1 MYISCLHKKEKMQA
15 NKIKKVYK
23 GISPK
28 SSENKE
34 KGRQKRPFS
43 GAAGRTWTGTD
54 VTPRDFKSIASAYSA
69 TTACVYSVFVKNYQL
84 FHKGLTFLRRQKF

>member
-1 MYISCLHKKEKMQA
+1 MQA

-28 SSENKE
+28 SSKNKE

-43 GAAGRTWTGTD
+43 GAADRT
-54 VTPRDFKSIASAYSA
+54 
-69 TTACVYSVFVKNYQL
+69 
-84 FHKGLTFLRRQKF
+84 

>member
-1 MYISCLHKKEKMQA
+1 MLFHARDLLSLVPQVFFRCFQDIYISCLHKKEKMQA

-43 GAAGRTWTGTD
+43 GAADRT
-54 VTPRDFKSIASAYSA
+54 
-69 TTACVYSVFVKNYQL
+69 
-84 FHKGLTFLRRQKF
+84 